1 MRVDAHKILVPV
13 NGDAVSERI
22 FRWACQMAKE
32 SKAELHAVY
41 VIEVPLDLPMEAEIT
56 TDVNRGEDILT
67 RIEAIA
73 SQEKYKNLQARY
85 MRARHAGPAIV
96 LETQDRNID
105 MVIMGIPYR
114 RRFGTCGMGSTADYI
129 FQHAECQVILWRDP
143 TSVPVLARD

>member
-13 NGDAVSERI
+13 NGDAVSERT

-73 SQEKYKNLQARY
+73 SQEKCKNLQAKY

-96 LETQDRNID
+96 LETQDRNMD
-105 MVIMGIPYR
+105 MVIMGIPYH
-114 RRFGTCGMGSTADYI
+114 RRFGTCDMGSTADYI
-129 FQHAECQVILWRDP
+129 FHNAECQVILWRDQA
-143 TSVPVLARD
+143 SVPVPARD